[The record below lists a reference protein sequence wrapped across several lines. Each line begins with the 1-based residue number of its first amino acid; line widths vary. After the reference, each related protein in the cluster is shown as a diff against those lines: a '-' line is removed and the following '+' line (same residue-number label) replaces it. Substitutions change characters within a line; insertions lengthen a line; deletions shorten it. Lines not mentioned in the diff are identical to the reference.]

1 MLEKN
6 KFSSEKIVD
15 STEKISDS
23 TEKISSDTEKIP
35 QIPEKMTEKI
45 TEKRRKGQ
53 RGQDKKPRKIN
64 QNSLRNLKPFQNL
77 SEKCILVYQ
86 DGRISEGKK
95 SIWKKPEFWLGAGA
109 TITAFAFLAWK
120 LYEIMDKSRQEDFEE
135 SEDEIKQLE
144 E

>member
-1 MLEKN
+1 MSEKN

-23 TEKISSDTEKIP
+23 TEKIGSDTEKIP

-45 TEKRRKGQ
+45 TEKRRGQ

-77 SEKCILVYQ
+77 SEKVTLVYQ

-95 SIWKKPEFWLGAGA
+95 PIWKKPEFWLGAGA
-109 TITAFAFLAWK
+109 IITAFALLALK
-120 LYEIMDKSRQEDFEE
+120 LYEIMDKSRHEDFEE

>member
-1 MLEKN
+1 MSEKN
-6 KFSSEKIVD
+6 EFSSEKIVN

-23 TEKISSDTEKIP
+23 TEKIGLDTEKIP
-35 QIPEKMTEKI
+35 KIPEKM

-77 SEKCILVYQ
+77 SEKVTLVYQ
-86 DGRISEGKK
+86 DGRISERKK
-95 SIWKKPEFWLGAGA
+95 PIWKKPEFWLGAGA

>member
-1 MLEKN
+1 MPEKN

-23 TEKISSDTEKIP
+23 TEKISSD
-35 QIPEKMTEKI
+35 

-77 SEKCILVYQ
+77 SEKCTLVYQ

-95 SIWKKPEFWLGAGA
+95 PIWKKPEFWLGAGA

>member
-1 MLEKN
+1 MSEK
-6 KFSSEKIVD
+6 KEFSSEKIVD

-35 QIPEKMTEKI
+35 QIPEKMTEK
-45 TEKRRKGQ
+45 RRKGQ

-77 SEKCILVYQ
+77 SEKGTLVYQ

-95 SIWKKPEFWLGAGA
+95 PIWKKPEFWLGVSA
-109 TITAFAFLAWK
+109 TITAFAFLAWR

-135 SEDEIKQLE
+135 SEDKN
-144 E
+144 